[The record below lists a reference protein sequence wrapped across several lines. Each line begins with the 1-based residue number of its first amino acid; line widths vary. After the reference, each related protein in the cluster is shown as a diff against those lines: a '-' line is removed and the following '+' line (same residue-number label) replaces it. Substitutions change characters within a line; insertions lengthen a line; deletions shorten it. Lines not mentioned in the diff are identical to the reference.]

1 MIQISYPAI
10 IVGVLIAFVVSTLY
24 YIILNSR
31 YKTLLGKKP
40 EKNGKFKM
48 AMTPNRILAELVRNF
63 FLGIVIAYAVAMLN
77 LLRLDQAIL
86 VAVWLWIGLP
96 LVLLSGLVVHENY
109 SKGLAAIHAGDWL
122 LKLLIFSVLL
132 TLWR

>member
-1 MIQISYPAI
+1 MIHISYPAI
-10 IVGVLIAFVVSTLY
+10 IVGVLATFIVSTIY
-24 YIILNSR
+24 YIVLNTR
-31 YKTLLGKKP
+31 YKSLLGQEP
-40 EKNGKFKM
+40 EKNGRFKM

-77 LLRLDQAIL
+77 LIRLDQAL
-86 VAVWLWIGLP
+86 LLAVWLWVGLP
-96 LVLLSGLVVHENY
+96 VVLLAGLTVHENY

-122 LKLLIFSVLL
+122 LKLLIFSVIL